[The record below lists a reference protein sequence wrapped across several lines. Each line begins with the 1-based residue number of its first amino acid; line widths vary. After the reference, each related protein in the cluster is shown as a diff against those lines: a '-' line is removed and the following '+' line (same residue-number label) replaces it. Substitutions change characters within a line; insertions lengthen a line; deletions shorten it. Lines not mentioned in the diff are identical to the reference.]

1 MVLEAHLHVQL
12 ADSSKPTSHP
22 YTEGCTW
29 PQKRAEACYG
39 VEEGVRHYGVIAG
52 LCPECGPEAVL
63 DLVHRHSTG

>member
-29 PQKRAEACYG
+29 PQNELKR
-39 VEEGVRHYGVIAG
+39 VMV
-52 LCPECGPEAVL
+52 
-63 DLVHRHSTG
+63 